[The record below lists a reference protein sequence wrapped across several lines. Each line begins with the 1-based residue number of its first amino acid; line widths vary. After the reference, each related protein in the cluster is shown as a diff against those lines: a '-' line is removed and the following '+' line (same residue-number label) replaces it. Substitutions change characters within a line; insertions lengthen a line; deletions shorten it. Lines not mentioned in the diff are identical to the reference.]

1 MTARE
6 FLLALSVL
14 TFMAGVAML
23 IVPGTLRECDFSR
36 GYSNAVCNSPPNLL
50 WWGIATMVV
59 GLVAAIGCF
68 VITRMKDD
76 Q

>member
-6 FLLALSVL
+6 FIMALSVM

-23 IVPGTLRECDFSR
+23 VVPGTLRECDVSR
-36 GYSNAVCNSPPNLL
+36 GYSNAVCNSPPDLL

-68 VITRMKDD
+68 VITRTENDE
-76 Q
+76 